1 MAGPFSFQ
9 PEILRHSQ
17 FIQIVESVGFES
29 LDEAFKK
36 VNVCIGRPVFVKTS
50 LSFVQES

>member
-9 PEILRHSQ
+9 PEMLRHL
-17 FIQIVESVGFES
+17 FIQIAESVGFES
-29 LDEAFKK
+29 LDDAFKK

-50 LSFVQES
+50 LSFVQGS